1 MEKKSHTDEQKA
13 LFDKL
18 KLMRNCPLC
27 KNEYTHETLE
37 LVEEGTGTHLV
48 HLTCVQCKNAMLAL
62 IVVSKLGM
70 SSVGM
75 LTDLNAP
82 DAKRLYRQ
90 TALGEE
96 SVLDFHDYLK
106 TRSHEFIHL
115 LKS

>member
-1 MEKKSHTDEQKA
+1 MEKKSHTDKQKA
-13 LFDKL
+13 LFEQL

-27 KNEYTHETLE
+27 KSEYTHETLE

-82 DAKRLYRQ
+82 DAKRLYRKN
-90 TALGEE
+90 AIAEE